1 MSSNAFSPTGNT
13 VVFTAN
19 VAAPTAVQ
27 ALSSSLGGG
36 QYRVVNAGTS
46 DVYIGSGLTAAA
58 ANASAVIIGTSNAVT
73 FLLLGRT
80 VEVLS
85 LAPNLFFTGITA
97 AGGSS
102 VLITP
107 GDGS

>member
-1 MSSNAFSPTGNT
+1 
-13 VVFTAN
+13 
-19 VAAPTAVQ
+19 
-27 ALSSSLGGG
+27 
-36 QYRVVNAGTS
+36 
-46 DVYIGSGLTAAA
+46 
-58 ANASAVIIGTSNAVT
+58 VIIGTSNAVT

>member
-27 ALSSSLGGG
+27 VPGAGGG

-58 ANASAVIIGTSNAVT
+58 ANSSAVIIGTSNATT
-73 FLLLGRT
+73 FLILGRT

>member
-1 MSSNAFSPTGNT
+1 MSVGNAFSPSGNT
-13 VVFTAN
+13 VTFTAN

-27 ALSSSLGGG
+27 AISIPGSG

-46 DVYIGSGLTAAA
+46 DVYIGSGATAAA

>member
-1 MSSNAFSPTGNT
+1 MSSNAFTPTGNT

-19 VAAPTAVQ
+19 VAAPVAVQ
-27 ALSSSLGGG
+27 VIGAGGG

-58 ANASAVIIGTSNAVT
+58 ANSAAVIIGTSNAAT

-97 AGGSS
+97 AGGAS